1 VTETRGHQPDLTTVV
16 VTWRNAPVIARCLAA
31 VRGAASRY
39 SQEIIVVDNHSDD
52 GTPAEAARAAP
63 DARIVVLREN
73 GGFAAGSN
81 VGIATARGRFVALV
95 NGDCFP
101 DRDSLDLLADV
112 LERDPEVGIVG
123 GRLRY
128 ADGSHHPSAGTLP
141 TLRSE
146 LWIAL
151 GLHRAPVLER
161 LGVGFYAAESLY
173 RRPREAG
180 WVTGA
185 FCAARPEIGR
195 LPDGAFMYGEDV
207 EWGAQA
213 ARRGFEVR
221 IDPRA
226 TAMHMNAYSLRQLGA
241 IGFREARRVEASL
254 RWFAP
259 RGATTLAIE
268 RAILC
273 VHALLRLAAAA
284 LLLPV
289 RGRRGT
295 DRIRRFAAMLRA
307 ALTATVSASGA
318 DVGHNRRGE
327 VRPAERAYVP

>member
-1 VTETRGHQPDLTTVV
+1 M
-16 VTWRNAPVIARCLAA
+16 IARCLTA

-39 SQEIIVVDNHSDD
+39 SQEIVVVDNASDD
-52 GTPAEAARAAP
+52 GTALEATRAAP
-63 DARIVVLREN
+63 EARIVVLPDN

-81 VGIATARGRFVALV
+81 VGIAMGRGRFVALV

-101 DRDSLDLLADV
+101 DPGSLDLLVDV
-112 LERDPEVGIVG
+112 LEQDPEVGIVG

-146 LWIAL
+146 LWVAL
-151 GLHRAPVLER
+151 GLHRAPVVER
-161 LGVGFYAAESLY
+161 LGIGFFAAESLY
-173 RRPREAG
+173 RRPRRAG

-185 FCAARPEIGR
+185 FCAARSEIGR
-195 LPDGAFMYGEDV
+195 LPDGSFMYGEDV

-213 ARRGFEVR
+213 ASRGFEVR

-241 IGFREARRVEASL
+241 VGFREARRVEAAL

-259 RGATTLAIE
+259 RGATTVNIE
-268 RAILC
+268 RAILSL
-273 VHALLRLAAAA
+273 HALLRLAAAA
-284 LLLPV
+284 ALVPV

-295 DRIRRFAAMLRA
+295 APILRFAALLRA
-307 ALTATVSASGA
+307 ALTATVPASSA
-318 DVGHNRRGE
+318 DVGHNRLGE